1 MDKTSAD
8 DVAAVAGAPAVEG
21 FAVETRDGL
30 IFTVKG
36 LVHPPERRIAYL
48 RYAPDPRGDRERGGR
63 RYRKLHGFAEQLGAL
78 EGRGAAYLTCDP
90 VAGTVLQGVPVEAAA
105 RVFDPR
111 RRLRELASQG
121 PADGLEEA
129 ALALAE
135 LLREA
140 SGVPRD
146 SLGLTGSLLV
156 GLPTPISDVDLVVY
170 GSEPCRAVHGALG
183 ALLDDT
189 SSPLRRPAGEDLA
202 VIHAV
207 HRRETPLGAADF
219 SRLQAAKVNEGLF
232 SGHAFFVRFVKAPE
246 EVAERYGDFTYGP
259 LGSAT
264 IEARVAGAAEAI
276 FTPCR
281 YLVDTATVLEAS
293 GPAPAGVRRPAV
305 AREPAIVAEVDVEA
319 GTGAVVAS
327 AGSAAPRAVAAD
339 IGASPLREIVS
350 FRGRFADQ
358 ARDGERVRARGTLER
373 VLPREGAPFSRLV
386 VGAPGDYLLSLPG

>member
-1 MDKTSAD
+1 
-8 DVAAVAGAPAVEG
+8 
-21 FAVETRDGL
+21 
-30 IFTVKG
+30 
-36 LVHPPERRIAYL
+36 
-48 RYAPDPRGDRERGGR
+48 
-63 RYRKLHGFAEQLGAL
+63 
-78 EGRGAAYLTCDP
+78 
-90 VAGTVLQGVPVEAAA
+90 
-105 RVFDPR
+105 
-111 RRLRELASQG
+111 
-121 PADGLEEA
+121 
-129 ALALAE
+129 
-135 LLREA
+135 
-140 SGVPRD
+140 
-146 SLGLTGSLLV
+146 
-156 GLPTPISDVDLVVY
+156 
-170 GSEPCRAVHGALG
+170 
-183 ALLDDT
+183 
-189 SSPLRRPAGEDLA
+189 
-202 VIHAV
+202 VIHAA